1 MKTIVMLLVLG
12 VAVSLV
18 GTSAAEDKKK
28 GPPTVAGKVK
38 AIDAKSITLEGRTKE
53 GKEASPPQTFDLA
66 KDLKVTEGNAA
77 KTLADVKAGAQVM
90 LTLTED
96 KKTVTAIAL
105 PTKGKE
111 GKEKN

>member
-1 MKTIVMLLVLG
+1 MKTIGFLLVLG

-28 GPPTVAGKVK
+28 GPPSVAGKVK

-53 GKEASPPQTFDLA
+53 GKEVSPPQAFTLA
-66 KDLKVTEGNAA
+66 KEVKVSEGDAT
-77 KTLADVKAGAQVM
+77 KTVADVKVGAVVS

-96 KKTVTAIAL
+96 KKIVIAIAL

-111 GKEKN
+111 KN